1 MSPEG
6 TGRVRT
12 GIPALDDLLGGGFP
26 RGSTVLVTGD
36 SGTGKTILCM
46 QYLYWGVVEENEPG
60 IMVTFEE
67 RPKDLRRECLN
78 FGWEIPELEEQGKLA
93 LVDVTSTRSGAPSRE
108 RYVAPRDMGVEAL
121 ITTVY
126 QIGREIGASR
136 VAIDSIPALGIMY
149 EDRSELRRNLFKLS
163 NLLLE
168 MGVTAIMTTEKP
180 MGGYLG
186 TYGFEEYL
194 TRGVIALRI
203 EEESGQLRRSMIIR
217 KMRETNHSM
226 ARVPYEITS
235 KGIEITP
242 GGRLV

>member
-1 MSPEG
+1 MD
-6 TGRVRT
+6 RVKT
-12 GIPALDDLLGGGFP
+12 GIPALDEILGGGFP
-26 RGSTVLVTGD
+26 RGSTVLVTGA
-36 SGTGKTILCM
+36 SGTGKTIFCM
-46 QYLYWGVVEENEPG
+46 QYLYNGATKDNEPG

-67 RPKDLRRECLN
+67 RPQDLRRECLQ
-78 FGWEIPELEEQGKLA
+78 FGWDLAPLEEAGKLA
-93 LVDVTSTRSGAPSRE
+93 IVDVTSTRSGAPSRE

-126 QIGREIGASR
+126 QIGREIGATR
-136 VAIDSIPALGIMY
+136 VGIDSIPALGLMY
-149 EDRSELRRNLFKLS
+149 EDRGELRRNLFKLS

-194 TRGVIALRI
+194 TRGVIALSL
-203 EEESGQLRRSMIIR
+203 EEENGRLKRSLIVR

-226 ARVPYEITS
+226 ARYPYEIT
-235 KGIEITP
+235 KNGIEIVP
-242 GGRLV
+242 AGRLV

>member
-1 MSPEG
+1 ME
-6 TGRVRT
+6 RVKT

-26 RGSTVLVTGD
+26 KGSTILVSGD
-36 SGTGKTILCM
+36 SGTGKTIFCM
-46 QYLYWGVVEENEPG
+46 QYLYWGATKDNEPG

-67 RPKDLRRECLN
+67 RPQDLRRECLQ
-78 FGWEIPELEEQGKLA
+78 FGWDVAPLEEEGKLA
-93 LVDVTSTRSGAPSRE
+93 IVDVTSTRSGAPSRE

-126 QIGREIGASR
+126 QIGREIGATR
-136 VAIDSIPALGIMY
+136 VGIDSIPALGLMY
-149 EDRSELRRNLFKLS
+149 EDRGELRRNLFKLS

-194 TRGVIALRI
+194 TRGVIALKI
-203 EEESGQLRRSMIIR
+203 EEQSGQLRRSLIVR

-226 ARVPYEITS
+226 SRVPYDITV
-235 KGIEITP
+235 KGIE
-242 GGRLV
+242 LVPSGSLV

>member
-1 MSPEG
+1 ME
-6 TGRVRT
+6 RVKT

-26 RGSTVLVTGD
+26 KGSTILVSGD
-36 SGTGKTILCM
+36 SGTGKTIFCM
-46 QYLYWGVVEENEPG
+46 QYLYWGAAKEEPG

-67 RPKDLRRECLN
+67 RPQDLRRECLQ
-78 FGWEIPELEEQGKLA
+78 FGWDLAPLEEEGRLA
-93 LVDVTSTRSGAPSRE
+93 IVDVTSTRSGAPSRE

-136 VAIDSIPALGIMY
+136 VGIDSIPALGLMY
-149 EDRSELRRNLFKLS
+149 EDRGELRRNLFKLS

-194 TRGVIALRI
+194 TRGVISLKI
-203 EEESGQLRRSMIIR
+203 EEQSGQLRRSLIVR

-226 ARVPYEITS
+226 ARVPYEITAR
-235 KGIEITP
+235 GIE
-242 GGRLV
+242 LVPSGTLV

>member
-1 MSPEG
+1 MD
-6 TGRVRT
+6 RVKT
-12 GIPALDDLLGGGFP
+12 GISRLDDILGGGFP
-26 RGSTVLVTGD
+26 RRSTILVSGA
-36 SGTGKTILCM
+36 SGTGKTIFCM
-46 QYLYWGVVEENEPG
+46 QYLYWGATQEEEPG

-67 RPKDLRRECLN
+67 RPEDLRRECLN
-78 FGWEIPELEEQGKLA
+78 FGWELEPLEEQGKLA
-93 LVDVTSTRSGAPSRE
+93 IVDVTSTRSGAPSRE

-126 QIGREIGASR
+126 QIGKEIGATR
-136 VAIDSIPALGIMY
+136 VGIDSIPALGLMY
-149 EDRSELRRNLFKLS
+149 EDRGELRRNLFKLS

-168 MGVTAIMTTEKP
+168 MDVTAVMTTEKP

-194 TRGVIALRI
+194 TRGVIALSL
-203 EEESGQLRRSMIIR
+203 EEQDGKLMRSLIVR

-226 ARVPYEITS
+226 SRYPYEITG

-242 GGRLV
+242 SGSLV

>member
-1 MSPEG
+1 ME
-6 TGRVRT
+6 RVKT

-26 RGSTVLVTGD
+26 KGSTILVSGD
-36 SGTGKTILCM
+36 SGTGKTIFCM
-46 QYLYWGVVEENEPG
+46 QYLYWGATKDNEPG

-67 RPKDLRRECLN
+67 RPQDLRRECLQ
-78 FGWEIPELEEQGKLA
+78 FGWDVAALEEEGKLA
-93 LVDVTSTRSGAPSRE
+93 IVDVTSTRSGAPSRE

-136 VAIDSIPALGIMY
+136 VGIDSIPALGLMY
-149 EDRSELRRNLFKLS
+149 EDRGEIRRNLFKLS

-194 TRGVIALRI
+194 TRGVIALKI
-203 EEESGQLRRSMIIR
+203 EEQSGQLRRSLIVR

-235 KGIEITP
+235 KGIE
-242 GGRLV
+242 LVPSGSLV

>member
-1 MSPEG
+1 MADN
-6 TGRVRT
+6 RVKT

-26 RGSTVLVTGD
+26 RGTTILLSGD
-36 SGTGKTILCM
+36 SGTGKTIFCM
-46 QYLYWGVVEENEPG
+46 QYLYMGACKWNEPG

-67 RPKDLRRECLN
+67 RPQDIRRECLQ
-78 FGWEIPELEEQGKLA
+78 FGWDLAPLEAQHKLA

-108 RYVAPRDMGVEAL
+108 QYVAPRDMGVEAL

-126 QIGREIGASR
+126 QIGKEIGAVR
-136 VAIDSIPALGIMY
+136 VAIDSIPALGLRY
-149 EDRSELRRNLFKLS
+149 ENRSELRRNLFKLS

-168 MGVTAIMTTEKP
+168 MGVTALMTTEKP
-180 MGGYLG
+180 MHGYLG

-194 TRGVIALRI
+194 TRGVISLSL
-203 EEESGQLRRSMIIR
+203 EEESGRLRRSLIVR

-235 KGIEITP
+235 TGIEILP
-242 GGRLV
+242 SGRLV

>member
-1 MSPEG
+1 ME
-6 TGRVRT
+6 RVKT

-26 RGSTVLVTGD
+26 KGSTILVSGD
-36 SGTGKTILCM
+36 SGTGKTIFCM
-46 QYLYWGVVEENEPG
+46 QYLYWGATKDDEPG

-67 RPKDLRRECLN
+67 RPQDLRRECLQ
-78 FGWEIPELEEQGKLA
+78 FGWDVAALEKEGKLA
-93 LVDVTSTRSGAPSRE
+93 IVDVTSTRSGAPSRE

-136 VAIDSIPALGIMY
+136 VGIDSIPALGLMY
-149 EDRSELRRNLFKLS
+149 EDRGEIRRNLFKLS

-194 TRGVIALRI
+194 TRGVIALKI
-203 EEESGQLRRSMIIR
+203 EEQSGQLRRSLIVR

-235 KGIEITP
+235 KRIELIP
-242 GGRLV
+242 SGSLV